1 MVNRAIIPIAFI
13 APLLVLAGV
22 ALAPTFEESSATA
35 SVTVNT
41 FVDITVTDR
50 GTSGISFSSV
60 DPGANNNNGTQ
71 QNSTHGEVNFKVES
85 TTNKNPTN
93 VKLKASLFNSS
104 GTTFDGNVTADDD
117 NAIDTGSETGSAQI
131 QVATTDTLLKTLA
144 PSSSTEIWYWI
155 DVPSAQAAASY
166 TSTFGFKGD

>member
-1 MVNRAIIPIAFI
+1 MQLEKLIIPTVFI
-13 APLLVLAGV
+13 MPLLLLV
-22 ALAPTFEESSATA
+22 ALVIAPTFEEATASA

-41 FVDITVTDR
+41 FVDITITDR

-60 DPGANNNNGTQ
+60 DPGTNNNPGTQ

-93 VKLKASLFNSS
+93 VGLKASLFTSPS
-104 GTTFDGNVTADDD
+104 FDGNVTADDD
-117 NAIDTGSETGSAQI
+117 ATIDVFPDTQQTQL
-131 QVATTDTLLKTLA
+131 TTAFSTLKTLA
-144 PSSSTEIWYWI
+144 PASSTEIWYWM

-166 TSTFGFKGD
+166 TSTFGFRGD